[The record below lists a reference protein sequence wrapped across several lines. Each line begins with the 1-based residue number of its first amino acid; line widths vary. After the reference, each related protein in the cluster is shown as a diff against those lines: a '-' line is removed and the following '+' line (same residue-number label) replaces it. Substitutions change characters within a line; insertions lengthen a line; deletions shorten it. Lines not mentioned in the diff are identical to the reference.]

1 MDDLTKAARERA
13 MDKIRKLL
21 AMAKDGRGNE
31 NEAANAASQAEKL
44 MRHYQIEAGDVTLK
58 DIEQDESFDRDVE
71 DVSFEGIK
79 GHKPKQAP
87 TWVGVIAIGCG
98 AAFTCKVDLI
108 GTNEGVKVRFS
119 GYAMD
124 VMLCKWVYRFLC
136 ETVFRIS
143 KEQMK
148 GLGMSAAKSFRAGA
162 ANMLQNRLYALK
174 AERDRENEF
183 TKQKNLGHTPGMGLA
198 IYDRKQERVEEMYG
212 AQKTK
217 QTSSSHSDR
226 EAYARGREAASKIN
240 IPTNRPLEGNKQ
252 GRIGL

>member
-162 ANMLQNRLYALK
+162 ANMLQDRLYALK
-174 AERDRENEF
+174 AQRDMENEAAR
-183 TKQKNLGHTPGMGLA
+183 TQGSGTGLV
-198 IYDRKQERVEEMYG
+198 IYDRKQERIEEMFG
-212 AQKTK
+212 AQKVKSTK
-217 QTSSSHSDR
+217 NTHSDR

-252 GRIGL
+252 GRIGS